1 MHTQSVALNAI
12 IHAGEGG
19 VNCGHL
25 GGVVWDRRAGYQWV
39 RSVTHRK
46 SAPLSS
52 LVRPG
57 AGLTA
62 ELDPCFSI
70 AADGKPEIAAARV
83 VEEMCSNLARPEAR
97 LTSWIHILPFRPSH
111 DTTFAASLDPSNKTC
126 VVRQQDISPRQD
138 KEKRIYDG
146 LVRLTPEGKGGSSV
160 G

>member
-57 AGLTA
+57 AGLTT

-70 AADGKPEIAAARV
+70 PADGKPVIAAARV
-83 VEEMCSNLARPEAR
+83 VAQRKCAP
-97 LTSWIHILPFRPSH
+97 I
-111 DTTFAASLDPSNKTC
+111 
-126 VVRQQDISPRQD
+126 
-138 KEKRIYDG
+138 
-146 LVRLTPEGKGGSSV
+146 
-160 G
+160 